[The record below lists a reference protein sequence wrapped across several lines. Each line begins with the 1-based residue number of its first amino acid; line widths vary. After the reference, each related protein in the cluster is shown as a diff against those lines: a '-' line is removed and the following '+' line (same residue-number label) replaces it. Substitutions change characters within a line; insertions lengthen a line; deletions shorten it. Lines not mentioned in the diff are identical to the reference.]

1 MYARVTTLDM
11 DPGNVDQV
19 RDQLERED
27 VPKFE
32 QLGGFKG
39 MTLLT
44 DRQSGKT
51 VAVTFWDTQDD
62 LRESEDAVK
71 DARRRAAETGGAGEP
86 QVERFEVILDT
97 MA

>member
-1 MYARVTTLDM
+1 M
-11 DPGNVDQV
+11 DPGNVDQA

-51 VAVTFWDTQDD
+51 VAITFWETQDA

-71 DARRRAAETGGAGEP
+71 DARQRAAETGGAGAP
-86 QVERFEVILDT
+86 HVERFEVILDT